1 MKEFFS
7 VTQVMQCLEQME
19 FRINQIQLS
28 LQIIELVKQ
37 KEDFDIISLILT
49 FDLEFWL
56 SNSFITMVIQL
67 SLYISQQ

>member
-49 FDLEFWL
+49 FDLEF
-56 SNSFITMVIQL
+56 
-67 SLYISQQ
+67 